1 MPTRLATLAATH
13 LRHRPRLPVWIGA
26 LALLASACGHHTPV
40 ETAVA
45 PDAHVVRLRNFT
57 ILQPQG
63 AANASASSDA
73 VVRNPATLHTIGFEL
88 LLAFQARGYFADTA
102 APDFAVAY
110 YVGEHLPFDTSVFK
124 YPYPFAPYTW
134 WHDSPAA
141 LQASQ
146 SPSQGI
152 LIVDV
157 INSKTKA
164 LLWRGEAAVPLP
176 GDRAAYVEALQNL
189 ANAIA
194 GKFQAGLGTGP
205 VAPAPLPH
213 GGRPGQ

>member
-1 MPTRLATLAATH
+1 MRTRHSGPAVAQ
-13 LRHRPRLPVWIGA
+13 LRRRPRLPVWIGA
-26 LALLASACGHHTPV
+26 IALLASACGHHTPV
-40 ETAVA
+40 QTAVA

-57 ILQPQG
+57 VLQPQG
-63 AANASASSDA
+63 VANAPASADP
-73 VVRNPATLHTIGFEL
+73 VVRNPATIHTISFEL

-110 YVGEHLPFDTSVFK
+110 YIGEHMPFDTSVFK

-134 WHDSPAA
+134 WRDSPAV

-157 INSKTKA
+157 ISPKTKA
-164 LLWRGEAAVPLP
+164 LLWRGEAVVPLP
-176 GDRAAYVEALQNL
+176 ADRSAYVEALQNL
-189 ANAIA
+189 ADAIA

-205 VAPAPLPH
+205 IAPAPLPH